1 MCAGAA
7 CVPMWNKSKGV
18 LVTMTSGRAGAG
30 TKHMGLVAL
39 LVIALLA
46 AALCGCAQNGPPKEE
61 ENVYPTDYRPSVVQ
75 LLRRKVDD
83 PYGIREA
90 YIAEPVLK
98 SLPSGSRRYIAC
110 IRFNAKN
117 KDEQY
122 QGTKEFAAY
131 FFSGQ
136 LTQVVDAGREMCGN
150 AAYQPFPELEK
161 YCREQVCKQS

>member
-1 MCAGAA
+1 
-7 CVPMWNKSKGV
+7 
-18 LVTMTSGRAGAG
+18 MTSGHAGAG
-30 TKHMGLVAL
+30 TRQVGLVAL
-39 LVIALLA
+39 LVLALLA
-46 AALCGCAQNGPPKEE
+46 AALCGCAQNGPPKVE
-61 ENVYPTDYRPSVVQ
+61 ENVYPKDYRPDVVS
-75 LLRRKVDD
+75 LLRRKIED

-98 SLPSGSRRYIAC
+98 SLPSGSTRYIAC

-122 QGTKEFAAY
+122 QGAKEFAAY
-131 FFSGQ
+131 FFEGQ
-136 LTQVVDAGREMCGN
+136 LTQIVDAGRELCGN

>member
-1 MCAGAA
+1 VRPDVEQVEG
-7 CVPMWNKSKGV
+7 G

-30 TKHMGLVAL
+30 TRQVGLVAL
-39 LVIALLA
+39 RVVVLLVVALLA
-46 AALCGCAQNGPPKEE
+46 AALGGCAQNGPPKVE
-61 ENVYPTDYRPSVVQ
+61 ENVYPKDYRPEVVA
-75 LLRRKVDD
+75 LLRRKIED

-98 SLPSGSRRYIAC
+98 SLPSGSMRYIAC

-122 QGTKEFAAY
+122 QGAKEFAAY
-131 FFSGQ
+131 FFEGQ
-136 LTQVVDAGREMCGN
+136 LTQVVDAGRELCGD
-150 AAYQPFPELEK
+150 AAYRPFPELEK

>member
-1 MCAGAA
+1 
-7 CVPMWNKSKGV
+7 
-18 LVTMTSGRAGAG
+18 MTSGHAGAG
-30 TKHMGLVAL
+30 TRQVGLVAL
-39 LVIALLA
+39 LVLALLA
-46 AALCGCAQNGPPKEE
+46 AALCGCAQNGPPKVE
-61 ENVYPTDYRPSVVQ
+61 ENVYPKDYRPGVVS
-75 LLRRKVDD
+75 LLRRKIDD

-98 SLPSGSRRYIAC
+98 SLPSGSTRYIAC

-131 FFSGQ
+131 FFAGE
-136 LTQVVDAGREMCGN
+136 LTQVVDAGRELCGN